1 MDIIIFIW
9 FVYYIEIGD
18 DVAMIYFLKHYYTLV
33 AIIDLN
39 RKVMEIEKPNLFTD
53 RMDKLVILGSDLDKW
68 IENRVTPGSQKG
80 FNKLVAHLGIDENS
94 ESIFTEL
101 LIATKGVNVKDRL
114 WLTND
119 EFDEN
124 SPWNNLLDE
133 DYDLIQNVNESSIL
147 SHAILNLI
155 QTRNRLSINM
165 DGACEKTLIRLNG
178 DLAICKKA
186 TQNNTCDS
194 IMEEVIY
201 NLGISMGLDM
211 APAGYLG
218 NKTCYSVIDEN
229 IDLIMACDLFK
240 RDDLDY
246 EYCYRELRKM
256 KCDKQTLTSYLR
268 MLLFDI
274 ITRQIDRNSCNF
286 GFYKIASNNIKM
298 YRLYDNGLSLFAHN
312 TSGLNRKTFATRL
325 GNSED
330 IMEFAIK
337 ELKRLGIKNLFKK
350 PYKSNNLYGYL
361 NLHKEEIENTLGV
374 NINEIVSWSD
384 ERYKEINSYTE

>member
-1 MDIIIFIW
+1 
-9 FVYYIEIGD
+9 
-18 DVAMIYFLKHYYTLV
+18 MIYYLKHYDTLV
-33 AIIDLN
+33 AIIDLD

-53 RMDKLVILGSDLDKW
+53 RMDKLVVLGSDLDKW

-80 FNKLVAHLGIDENS
+80 FNKLVAHLGIAEDS
-94 ESIFTEL
+94 EIIFIEL

-114 WLTND
+114 WLTDN

-133 DYDLIQNVNESSIL
+133 DYDLIQKVDDSGIL
-147 SHAILNLI
+147 SDDILHLI
-155 QTRNRLSINM
+155 QTKNRLSINM

-201 NLGISMGLDM
+201 NLGVSMGLDM

-229 IDLIMACDLFK
+229 VDLIMACDLFK

-256 KCDKQTLTSYLR
+256 KCDKQTLTTYLR

-286 GFYKIASNNIKM
+286 GFYKTTANNIKM

-312 TSGLNRKTFATRL
+312 TSGINRKTFATRL

-330 IMEFAIK
+330 IMKFTIK
-337 ELKRLGIKNLFKK
+337 ELKRLGVKNLFKK
-350 PYKSNNLYGYL
+350 PFKASNLQWGL
-361 NLHKEEIENTLGV
+361 TLHKEEIENILSV
-374 NINEIVSWSD
+374 DINEIVNWAAD
-384 ERYKEINSYTE
+384 RYNEIVDYSESYKS